1 MMVWWNVWIYCNLN
15 LCVAVVELGPK
26 SSTVQTSHRFNY
38 IQGGTL
44 LQRFSIFGKNIQL
57 STYRSFSVYLGQP
70 VSAINLNGSSIS
82 GAWTLKV
89 ESCPWNRKQLVTGYC
104 DIVQQSAMAETSP
117 RCSACWPTAVLQD
130 ESGRGLTNPS
140 HNQQWDIHFH
150 SLKTVAWT
158 IL

>member
-26 SSTVQTSHRFNY
+26 SSAVQTSHRFNY

-44 LQRFSIFGKNIQL
+44 LQRFSIFGKNEQFN
-57 STYRSFSVYLGQP
+57 TFRSFSVYLGQP
-70 VSAINLNGSSIS
+70 VSAINLNCCWIS
-82 GAWTLKV
+82 GELLK
-89 ESCPWNRKQLVTGYC
+89 WNHWYKINLVTGHVVIC

-130 ESGRGLTNPS
+130 ELGRGLTNPS